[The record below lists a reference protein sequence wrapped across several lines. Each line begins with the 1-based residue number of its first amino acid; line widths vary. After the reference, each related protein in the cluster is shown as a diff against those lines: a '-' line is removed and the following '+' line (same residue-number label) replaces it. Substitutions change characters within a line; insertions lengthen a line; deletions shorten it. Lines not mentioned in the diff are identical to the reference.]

1 MTKNVHLFAA
11 IALAIVTFVFAPS
24 PALGKKL
31 QRQLADRM
39 EPSPSMGGPFAG
51 HHTFCLT
58 LTDNGS
64 VGFPHS
70 GLAVLN
76 GDGENHVS
84 GIFQVIDNQLAT
96 IFLIPT
102 DNGELD
108 TLIFAAP
115 ATKGTAGKGFG
126 EESFAN
132 LSGTLTFGTK
142 GGCGH
147 SE

>member
-11 IALAIVTFVFAPS
+11 MALAIVTFAFAPS
-24 PALGKKL
+24 PALAQSYSGNWPIEWNVSYP
-31 QRQLADRM
+31 RA
-39 EPSPSMGGPFAG
+39 FAG